1 MEIRK
6 AKKTEGY
13 EIESLVKLCADESGM
28 MMIDAV
34 DADGAISKVVLSPS
48 CFVYVAIVRDSI
60 AGVIIGIQGSLFS
73 NLHNVEVS
81 MCIHPEHR
89 RCGIGEELMKYFL
102 VEHGWLNVYAEVV
115 SDNEP
120 IIKLLTN
127 CNYRLICS
135 LPKFVNTRRGFRD
148 KMIFVYNG

>member
-34 DADGAISKVVLSPS
+34 DADGAISKTVISPN
-48 CFVYVAIVRDSI
+48 CHVYVAIVD
-60 AGVIIGIQGSLFS
+60 GEIIGVTLGLQGTMFS
-73 NLHNVEVS
+73 NLHNMEVS
-81 MCIHPEHR
+81 MCVHPDYR
-89 RCGIGEELMKYFL
+89 RFGTGKELMEYFL
-102 VEHGWLNVYAEVV
+102 LEQGWRNVYAEVV

-120 IIKLLTN
+120 IIRLLTK
-127 CNYRLICS
+127 CNFKLVCS
-135 LPKFVNTRRGFRD
+135 IPKFVNTRRGFRD
-148 KMIFVYNG
+148 KMIFTYNG